1 VTSSLTLM
9 LVILSLFSLVGL
21 GLSGVLV
28 SQSQVRREKR
38 LYRLRQLAVP
48 YQKILS
54 VKLETFRPAAP
65 NNRSLVESLASLFG
79 IQSRNLAQYPV
90 KWWIVVAV
98 ALILS
103 RGVAALAVEIVGEI
117 GLVTMPVIWV
127 LICRA
132 FFGQVSGR
140 RKKLLVQQFPDAL
153 AMIVRSVRVGI
164 PVIAAIGAVG
174 REAQAPTSVEF
185 TRLSDELTVGVPLDE
200 AAAEM
205 GVRNN
210 LAEYRFFA
218 IAIGLQARAG
228 GGLSETLENLADL
241 IRKRLAL
248 QERGHALSS
257 EARTSALIL
266 GALPV
271 VMGLGLWLLNPGY
284 MAVLF
289 TTQMGHTILAAAIG
303 SLSCGAFAMRT
314 IIKKSLS

>member
-1 VTSSLTLM
+1 MTTSLTFV
-9 LVILSLFSLVGL
+9 LVTLSLFSLIGL

-38 LYRLRQLAVP
+38 LRRLRDLAVP
-48 YQKILS
+48 YQKTFS
-54 VKLETFRPAAP
+54 VKLAIFRPAAP
-65 NNRSLVESLASLFG
+65 SNRSLVESLASLFG

-90 KWWIVVAV
+90 KWWIVVGI
-98 ALILS
+98 ALLLS
-103 RGVAALAVEIVGEI
+103 RGVAQLAIEVI
-117 GLVTMPVIWV
+117 GQAGFIAMPVIWV
-127 LICRA
+127 LMCRG

-140 RKKLLVQQFPDAL
+140 RKKALVEQFPDAL
-153 AMIVRSVRVGI
+153 AMIVRSVRVGV
-164 PVIAAIGAVG
+164 PVIAAISAVG
-174 REAQAPTSVEF
+174 LEAQEPTSIEF

-200 AAAEM
+200 AATEM
-205 GVRNN
+205 GVRNS
-210 LAEYRFFA
+210 LPEYRFFA

-266 GALPV
+266 GGLPV
-271 VMGLGLWLLNPGY
+271 VMGVGLWLLNPGY

-289 TTQMGHTILAAAIG
+289 TTGTGHTILAAAVG
-303 SLSCGAFAMRT
+303 SLSCGAFAMKT

>member
-1 VTSSLTLM
+1 MTNSLTLV
-9 LVILSLFSLVGL
+9 LVTLSLFSLVGL
-21 GLSGVLV
+21 GLSGLLV

-38 LYRLRQLAVP
+38 ARRLRDLAVP

-54 VKLETFRPAAP
+54 VKLATFRPPAP
-65 NNRSLVESLASLFG
+65 DNRSLVESLASLFG

-90 KWWIVVAV
+90 KWWVVV
-98 ALILS
+98 GFALLLS
-103 RGVAALAVEIVGEI
+103 RGVAALAVEIVGEV

-127 LICRA
+127 LMCRA

-164 PVIAAIGAVG
+164 PVVG

-205 GVRNN
+205 GVRNS
-210 LAEYRFFA
+210 LPEYRFFA

-266 GALPV
+266 GGLPV
-271 VMGLGLWLLNPGY
+271 VMGIGLWLLNPAY

-289 TTQMGHTILAAAIG
+289 TTQMGHTILAAAVG
-303 SLSCGAFAMRT
+303 SLSCGAFAMKT

>member
-1 VTSSLTLM
+1 MTSSLTFV
-9 LVILSLFSLVGL
+9 LVTLSLFSLVGL

-38 LYRLRQLAVP
+38 ARRLRDLAVP

-54 VKLETFRPAAP
+54 VKLATFRPPAP

-90 KWWIVVAV
+90 KWWVVV
-98 ALILS
+98 GFALLLS
-103 RGVAALAVEIVGEI
+103 RGVAALAVEIVGEV

-127 LICRA
+127 LMCRA

-164 PVIAAIGAVG
+164 PVVAAISAVG

-205 GVRNN
+205 GVRNS
-210 LAEYRFFA
+210 LPEYRFFA

-266 GALPV
+266 GGLPV
-271 VMGLGLWLLNPGY
+271 VMGLGLWLLNPAY

-289 TTQMGHTILAAAIG
+289 TTQMGHTILAAAVG
-303 SLSCGAFAMRT
+303 SLSCGAFAMKT